1 MGLSSK
7 QGTSKQGSLKRGFL
21 KRKSPQKEYLESS
34 KQILDSENNEDY
46 YTNEK
51 WLQDVESSQKSSD
64 LETDEE
70 FYHQLGSPKEN
81 FFKEG
86 SELEGE

>member
-21 KRKSPQKEYLESS
+21 KRKSPQKDYLESS
-34 KQILDSENNEDY
+34 KQVLDSENNEDY

-51 WLQDVESSQKSSD
+51 WLQDVESSQK
-64 LETDEE
+64 LKPVR
-70 FYHQLGSPKEN
+70 PKR
-81 FFKEG
+81 KEYDDN
-86 SELEGE
+86 